1 MWLFHAP
8 GHRALARV
16 IDELFPRERTGSIP
30 ADYHRP
36 VKRLREVQNDRP
48 ERPLGPRFSEAHGQ
62 LFQSRAWGEASA
74 PQDDEYIDLMIFL
87 IATELILQ
95 ANNTVRTQPASRV
108 EHLSIWRSREFDALA
123 FCHSGEEKSQND
135 REKFEHQVRLQW

>member
-1 MWLFHAP
+1 MWLFHSP

-16 IDELFPRERTGSIP
+16 IDGLFPRERTGSIP

-36 VKRLREVQNDRP
+36 VKGLREVQNDRP
-48 ERPLGPRFSEAHGQ
+48 ERLPGPRFSEAHGQ
-62 LFQSRAWGEASA
+62 LFQSRAGGEASA
-74 PQDDEYIDLMIFL
+74 PQDDEYVDLMIFL

-95 ANNTVRTQPASRV
+95 ANNTVGTQPASRV

-123 FCHSGEEKSQND
+123 FCHSREEKSPYD
-135 REKFEHQVRLQW
+135 REEFEHQVRVQW